1 MRRPRVQIPE
11 AAPLAIPYLLQ
22 NKTPA
27 DHPGR
32 CFVFLEEEVKSYEP
46 GVTAG
51 FAFTKIAGFTGLV
64 GLAGTVALAAVRA
77 ASKAALAAA
86 LASLVVAAASAVLR
100 VARAASM
107 VA

>member
-1 MRRPRVQIPE
+1 MQLIIP
-11 AAPLAIPYLLQ
+11 Q

-27 DHPGR
+27 DHLGG
-32 CFVFLEEEVKSYEP
+32 CFVYLEEEVKSYEP
-46 GVTAG
+46 GVVAG

-86 LASLVVAAASAVLR
+86 LASLVVAAVSAVLR

>member
-1 MRRPRVQIPE
+1 MKNNINSQFFSC
-11 AAPLAIPYLLQ
+11 LTFSLQ

-27 DHPGR
+27 DHLGG
-32 CFVFLEEEVKSYEP
+32 CFVYLEEELTSYEP

-51 FAFTKIAGFTGLV
+51 FAVTKIAGFTGLV

-77 ASKAALAAA
+77 ASKAALAAD